1 MRTLEQMRESQQHW
15 ANRYQS
21 QPAPVSDYT
30 RAYAQHINQ
39 ARVGD
44 GNAFADVMHR
54 LEKRTMPTVPPS
66 RSCPLTYDEAKFMFW
81 QTGQALAGRQGRQFV
96 VDDDNRAVI
105 RNLVG
110 YLVGDTTHTELN
122 LSQGLYL
129 YGPNGTGKTLLL
141 AIYRLLCEVIP
152 LIDQRFRIVPAK
164 QIALEVEQ
172 AKNSA
177 SLRPYLTGPIC
188 FDDLGEE
195 PRTVRL
201 YSNTV
206 AIMETI
212 LSERTRQYVETGLIT
227 HATSNL
233 LPEDLEAHY
242 GTRIADRCRQL
253 FNFVQVGTGDTPSR
267 R

>member
-1 MRTLEQMRESQQHW
+1 MRTLEQMREAQQHW

-21 QPAPVSDYT
+21 QPVPVSDFT
-30 RAYAQHINQ
+30 RAYAQRINQ
-39 ARVGD
+39 PRLGE
-44 GNAFADVMHR
+44 GNAFADIMHR
-54 LEKRTMPTVPPS
+54 LQKRTGPVVQAQP
-66 RSCPLTYDEAKFMFW
+66 CPLTYEEAKFMFW
-81 QTGQALAGRQGRQFV
+81 QTSQALAGRQSRPFV

-105 RNLVG
+105 RNLIG
-110 YLVGDTTHTELN
+110 YLVGDTAHTELN

-152 LIDQRFRIVPAK
+152 LSRQQFRIVPAK

-172 AKNSA
+172 AKNSTA
-177 SLRPYLTGPIC
+177 LRPYLTGPIC

-253 FNFVQVGTGDTPSR
+253 FNFVQVGTEDTPSR